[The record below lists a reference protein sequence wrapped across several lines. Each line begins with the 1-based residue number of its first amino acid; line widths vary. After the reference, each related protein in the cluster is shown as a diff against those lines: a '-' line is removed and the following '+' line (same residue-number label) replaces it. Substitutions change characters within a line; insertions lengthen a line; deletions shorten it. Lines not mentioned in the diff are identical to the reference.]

1 MRFHG
6 VLVPAMA
13 VAAVVQGADMSSH
26 RSLQDI
32 VETPAVTP
40 RPSPSPTDLPT
51 TSAKPTTSSPP
62 RTTAKVTPAPTEEP
76 TDAPT
81 EQPTTTLTPTTTVV
95 PTTTLAPT
103 PKPTTTL
110 APTPKPTTTLAPT
123 PKPTPETTPKPTT
136 SVPETDAPTPEL
148 TPEPTKAPKTT
159 VSFTP
164 PPTVKVQTTPP
175 PTPDPIQ
182 EETTKPSSTKQP
194 VETAS
199 GIAGWVI
206 PTIVGGAVFFFVT
219 ALFLCTRLSR
229 YRDSDDYGQPSVPS
243 PYSVDP
249 AGTYQGAPTRKAA
262 PYLPPLNNATIMTN
276 DSSFLQGCITPRQDL
291 HPGDSGSIGI
301 YDGPR
306 TRNLSLGS
314 FPTYDCNSLPPY
326 DARSS
331 GMSYDRQRHVCLD
344 DDVENRRTRTSIPQ
358 NRITSPQGLQSYTF

>member
-1 MRFHG
+1 M
-6 VLVPAMA
+6 
-13 VAAVVQGADMSSH
+13 
-26 RSLQDI
+26 
-32 VETPAVTP
+32 
-40 RPSPSPTDLPT
+40 
-51 TSAKPTTSSPP
+51 
-62 RTTAKVTPAPTEEP
+62 
-76 TDAPT
+76 
-81 EQPTTTLTPTTTVV
+81 
-95 PTTTLAPT
+95 TTLAPT

-110 APTPKPTTTLAPT
+110 GPT

-164 PPTVKVQTTPP
+164 PPTVKAQTTPP

-182 EETTKPSSTKQP
+182 VETTKPSSTKQP

-229 YRDSDDYGQPSVPS
+229 YRDSDDYGQPSMPS

-249 AGTYQGAPTRKAA
+249 AGTFQGAPTRKAA

-276 DSSFLQGCITPRQDL
+276 DSSFLQGCTTPRQDL

-301 YDGPR
+301 YDG
-306 TRNLSLGS
+306 TSNLSLGS
-314 FPTYDCNSLPPY
+314 FLSYNHNSLPH

-331 GMSYDRQRHVCLD
+331 GMSYDRRRHVCLD

-358 NRITSPQGLQSYTF
+358 NRITRIPYGIGIGV